1 MRRSWWFV
9 VGELHGSRHLLVLL
23 PRRGD
28 ESPAGVGCSQHT
40 YQHTLLLLKAPPRS
54 PLSVTS
60 TERSIPHLWPQA
72 ITSQT
77 AIFTQP
83 SSTNN
88 CRKPGGGREDVR
100 GGLTATAA
108 AAALPTAAVAHS

>member
-28 ESPAGVGCSQHT
+28 VGCSQHT

-77 AIFTQP
+77 ALFTQP
-83 SSTNN
+83 SSTKTVGN
-88 CRKPGGGREDVR
+88 RR
-100 GGLTATAA
+100 A
-108 AAALPTAAVAHS
+108 

>member
-54 PLSVTS
+54 PLCYLHREIYTPFVATG
-60 TERSIPHLWPQA
+60 HN
-72 ITSQT
+72 
-77 AIFTQP
+77 FTDGIIY
-83 SSTNN
+83 S
-88 CRKPGGGREDVR
+88 
-100 GGLTATAA
+100 
-108 AAALPTAAVAHS
+108 ALIH